1 MNTYITQKFHLCAAV
16 LGAMAIA
23 LLPSCQDED
32 FGFTSDEIRQEAYSR
47 NFKEI
52 FGEVDPD
59 HNWSMA
65 QNVKVN
71 INVPGANGYTIRIY
85 TETPENRDAV
95 LLYAGTMP
103 DDILTVNVD
112 VVHGSKY
119 VYVQIGTDFGVYLAD
134 GYYAIEEDGRVE
146 VNKAATRAAS
156 ASPSITGYTQTITRW
171 SRVWDNSKD
180 VSSPYKW
187 DWGFTGNAMTF
198 IDGDSNSVPDGWRI
212 HAIGDD
218 TPNDRVPGSDYG
230 SSGPRTV
237 SLPSGTTA
245 FGTSVDKG
253 ILLRRTGCYAQ
264 YGGHQGAS
272 DDRYIYIPAG
282 PTRLHFAIS
291 RWETDYENQQ
301 LKISV
306 IRKKDDNSLSEEK
319 TETFTITK
327 ADFTLKKKDSSD
339 AFSFSDKIIKFNANG
354 GQYFIKF
361 ELTSGIDWQGVVLG
375 GFSVEPKADDA
386 GSSYGWSTYQENVDR
401 YITYRDVRGG
411 GVNRW
416 LGDQYRQLLNE
427 TTYRDNAN
435 NDHFEYRTYNVRKM
449 VDANGTQMIAE
460 GVMGPFYMISGGDGT
475 AILDEFEQ
483 VKYKDMFPLYG
494 MYKSTTGSWRN
505 SPFGEGVN
513 HIDPYFSDGYFTADE
528 PDMEMK
534 HDAQCITLGK
544 INTSEVQYDGSV
556 KVKMMGLGTGHK
568 NDVGYFYY
576 KKSDEDKYIDYI
588 DGKPTV
594 KFNKVVKVVIRKNMQ
609 NVLTGNQPWELSQQS
624 GASIANYG
632 VNSTHFNRY
641 ANACFALSLSDSE
654 FNTLKTSG
662 DFKKRWDE
670 NYCRMTEFVN
680 GLKEK
685 NPDKINDVVNCTF
698 NAPVYKLPFFGDPN
712 DSGQITNTTGS
723 YEWPEG
729 YVIGFFGIRTSDE
742 AAAEL
747 SRIYTSSASV
757 QLNYFNDL
765 PRGSAFSYKGKNY
778 IGLEDEWDYDNNDF
792 LFQITGI
799 QSVDPDITPED
810 DPESEKNTQSWVI
823 ACEDLGGTWDYDFND
838 LVWTVEKEVVTTTQ
852 GNTTWGTTDIYFRA
866 LAAGG
871 TLEAIVEY
879 NPSMELDTSNDPDES
894 HWIQLGEIHN
904 LVKRTSPLK
913 KNDQYETPT
922 SEQLNVTKGTLVKK
936 DMVGNRI
943 KLGTTI
949 PTNSSDITMANIL
962 THFRVRV
969 YYPNGTSMIVR
980 NVSNIQ
986 SEASQ
991 SHNHSTH
998 NTKKDAD
1005 KTPQFLLLPPGWAW
1019 PAEGVCIQDVYNLSD
1034 WVKNQNNT
1042 TEFQSYWDWR
1052 NSGKGGDFVTYTL
1065 DE

>member
-1 MNTYITQKFHLCAAV
+1 MQKPGLFAAFFGV
-16 LGAMAIA
+16 VALT

-32 FGFTSDEIRQEAYSR
+32 FGFTTDEIRQEVYNR

-52 FGEVDPD
+52 FGDVDPD

-71 INVPGANGYTIRIY
+71 INVPGSNGYTVRIY
-85 TETPENRDAV
+85 TETPENRNAV
-95 LLYAGTMP
+95 LLYAGTMT
-103 DDILTVNVD
+103 DNILTVNVD

-146 VNKAATRAAS
+146 VNKAMTRAAS
-156 ASPSITGYTQTITRW
+156 ANPSITSYTQTITRW
-171 SRVWDNSKD
+171 SRIWDNSKS

-187 DWGFTGNAMTF
+187 DWGFTENAKTF
-198 IDGDSNSVPDGWRI
+198 IDGNPNSVPDGWRI
-212 HAIGDD
+212 HAIGED
-218 TPNDRVPGSDYG
+218 TPNDRVPGSDY

-245 FGTSVDKG
+245 FNTGVDKG

-282 PTRLHFAIS
+282 PTNLHLAIS
-291 RWETDYENQQ
+291 RWETYDETQK
-301 LKISV
+301 LKIS
-306 IRKKDDNSLSEEK
+306 ILRKDVNSHVEEKSETFDIKDD
-319 TETFTITK
+319 FTI
-327 ADFTLKKKDSSD
+327 KKKDLSE
-339 AFSFSDKIIKFNANG
+339 AFTFSDKIIKFNANG

-386 GSSYGWSTYQENVDR
+386 GSNYGWNTYIENIDG

-416 LGDQYRQLLNE
+416 LDDRYRKLLDE
-427 TTYRDNAN
+427 ETYRDNPGK
-435 NDHFEYRTYNVRKM
+435 DHFEYRTYDVRKM

-460 GVMGPFYMISGGDGT
+460 GIMGPFYMITGDDGS
-475 AILDEFEQ
+475 AILEDHE
-483 VKYKDMFPLYG
+483 VVMYKDMFPLYG
-494 MYKSTTGSWRN
+494 MYQSSNTGKEWRN
-505 SPFGEGVN
+505 SPFREGVN
-513 HIDPYFSDGYFTADE
+513 HIDPYFSDGYYTADE

-534 HDAQCITLGK
+534 HDAQCITLGP
-544 INTSEVQYDGSV
+544 IHTGNVNYDGSV
-556 KVKMMGLGTGHK
+556 RVKMCGIGTPHH

-576 KKSDEDKYIDYI
+576 PKDEENEYIDVI
-588 DGKPTV
+588 DGVPTV
-594 KFNKVVKVVIRKNMQ
+594 KFNKVAKVIIRKEMQ
-609 NVLTGNQPWELSQQS
+609 VAIRGNNPWYLKNAD
-624 GASIANYG
+624 GAMVEDDYVDLIR
-632 VNSTHFNRY
+632 FNRY
-641 ANACFALSLSDSE
+641 TNGCYALSLSETD
-654 FNTLKTSG
+654 FNALKESG
-662 DFKKRWDE
+662 DFKTRWYE
-670 NYCRMTEFVN
+670 STVGYCNVREFVEGVLAN
-680 GLKEK
+680 NSSKK
-685 NPDKINDVVNCTF
+685 SDAANCTF
-698 NAPVYKLPFFGDPN
+698 KAPVYKLPFFGKPN
-712 DSGQITNTTGS
+712 KDTGVPTNTTGT
-723 YEWPEG
+723 YVWPKN

-742 AAAEL
+742 TACEL

-792 LFQITGI
+792 LFEITGI
-799 QSVDPDITPED
+799 ESIDPDITPED
-810 DPESEKNTQSWVI
+810 DPVSSKTTQSWLI
-823 ACEDLGGTWDYDFND
+823 ACEDLGGVWDYDFND
-838 LVWTVEKEVVTTTQ
+838 LVWSVEKEVVTTTQ
-852 GNTTWGTTDIYFRA
+852 GNSTWGTTDLYFRA

-879 NPSMELDTSNDPDES
+879 NPSMVLDTSNDDDDS

-913 KNDQYETPT
+913 KDGHYDTQT
-922 SEQLNVTKGTLVKK
+922 SVQLNVTKGTLVKK
-936 DMVGNRI
+936 ANVGDRI
-943 KLGTTI
+943 KLGSTI

-986 SEASQ
+986 SQASTTHD
-991 SHNHSTH
+991 HNTH
-998 NTKKDAD
+998 NTKKDEEKA
-1005 KTPQFLLLPPGWAW
+1005 PQFLLLPSGWAW
-1019 PAEGVCIQDVYNLSD
+1019 PAEGVCIQNVYTLSD
-1034 WVKNQNNT
+1034 WVQNQNNT
-1042 TEFQSYWDWR
+1042 TEFQSYWTWR